1 MERMVLTASEGML
14 LTNGKEIGKVVFL
27 GEHDSP
33 ENWHKITEAAA
44 EEIQRSR
51 DEEMFKIV

>member
-1 MERMVLTASEGML
+1 MERIVLTASEGMF

-33 ENWHKITEAAA
+33 ENWH
-44 EEIQRSR
+44 EIPA
-51 DEEMFKIV
+51 DEVPKDE